1 MLGVQLPETPEEKD
15 YEIIP
20 DAWPAFEIF
29 LSIQTQ
35 WRADSGVVIGLDYLA
50 VKWAFELFE
59 VKNPKEL
66 LFDLQIIEAK
76 VVEILSEKKK

>member
-1 MLGVQLPETPEEKD
+1 MLGVELPEMPGEKD

-29 LSIQTQ
+29 LFVQTQ

-59 VKNPKEL
+59 VERPREL
-66 LFDLQIIEAK
+66 LLDLQVIEAK
-76 VVEILSEKKK
+76 VVEILSEKAK